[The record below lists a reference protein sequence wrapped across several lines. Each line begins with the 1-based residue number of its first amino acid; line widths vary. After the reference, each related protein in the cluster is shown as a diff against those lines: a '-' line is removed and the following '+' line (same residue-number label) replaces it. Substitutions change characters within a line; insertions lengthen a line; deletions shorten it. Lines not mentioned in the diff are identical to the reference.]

1 MGKLYEIVD
10 IKEKE
15 LEEFIKKH
23 PEHIEE
29 GLRFIDQQVRT
40 DRGPLDLLMVDSGGA
55 LVIAELKVVKSDSM
69 IFQAVDYYDYVA
81 NNIDSFARAY
91 KDYDIDVKQR
101 PRLLLIA
108 PSFSPRLLNRCRWID
123 IPISLFTF
131 VCIKVS
137 DCNKIIPIFKEIDI
151 PPRPEVMD
159 SYSLEDRYNYVKDLK
174 VREELKN
181 FIKEIA
187 NWDSDKNIS
196 ITPTKYDISVKAF
209 GKVIAYICPRRSHFT
224 VYVPN
229 QGSWLTY
236 QVPNSREE
244 ALQAIKEKYISLNPS
259 IKIND

>member
-1 MGKLYEIVD
+1 M
-10 IKEKE
+10 
-15 LEEFIKKH
+15 
-23 PEHIEE
+23 
-29 GLRFIDQQVRT
+29 
-40 DRGPLDLLMVDSGGA
+40 LMVDSGGA

-137 DCNKIIPIFKEIDI
+137 DCNKIIPIFKD
-151 PPRPEVMD
+151 
-159 SYSLEDRYNYVKDLK
+159 
-174 VREELKN
+174 
-181 FIKEIA
+181 
-187 NWDSDKNIS
+187 
-196 ITPTKYDISVKAF
+196 